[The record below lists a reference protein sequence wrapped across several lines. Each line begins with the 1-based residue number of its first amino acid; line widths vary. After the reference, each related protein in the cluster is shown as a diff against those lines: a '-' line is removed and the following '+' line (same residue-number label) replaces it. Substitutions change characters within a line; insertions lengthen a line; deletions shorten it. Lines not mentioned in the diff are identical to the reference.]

1 MEFFFHRKFAAIQ
14 REEMKKS
21 SLQIERKF
29 ERFDDKWFEHAMETA
44 TTAGFH
50 VAQNFQRVPFLSLQ
64 FRF

>member
-29 ERFDDKWFEHAMETA
+29 ERFDDKWFEYAMETA

-50 VAQNFQRVPFLSLQ
+50 VAQNF
-64 FRF
+64 